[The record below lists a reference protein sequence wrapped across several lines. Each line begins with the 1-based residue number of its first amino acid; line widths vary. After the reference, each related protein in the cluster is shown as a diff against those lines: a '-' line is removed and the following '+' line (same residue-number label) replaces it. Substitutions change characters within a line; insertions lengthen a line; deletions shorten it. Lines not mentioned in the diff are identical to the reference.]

1 MKYFVVDKETTI
13 KNRGETAVGNM
24 AASPYCSDNCIVLSG
39 EMHNGTQLISDG
51 VGVPMYLEH
60 AYNNPTL
67 VVGHNVIFDLKYA
80 RKTWPMTWE
89 RVINNIYIWD
99 TQQVAYLLSGQTHMY
114 PSLDELC
121 RELGLEVKDEKIK
134 EYWENGIDTE
144 LIPKEEL
151 VPYLGHDLAVTERV
165 FRYQY
170 EFIKHFPEL
179 FNLVRVKMDDLL
191 CTMMMEDNGME
202 FDLEVASKS
211 AEECEAVVVHLTD
224 EMKDWASYY
233 FEPDFEFNPMSND
246 HISLLLFGGE
256 YKVVRDVPVMDV
268 MTGAPVVY
276 KTGARKGQVK
286 TRKEE
291 VMLHTSGVEA
301 SVPACSKRTAK
312 GLWNVSEEVLTVVR
326 DERKNGNA
334 VAEDVLLLR
343 EASKELETY
352 YRGYSKLVWPDNKIH
367 PSINHCSTRTGRQ
380 SCTQPN
386 LQNVTREE
394 E

>member
-24 AASPYCSDNCIVLSG
+24 AASPYCSDNSIVLSG
-39 EMHNGTQLISDG
+39 EMHNGTQFISDG
-51 VGVPMYLEH
+51 VGVPMYLDH
-60 AYNNPTL
+60 AYKHPTL
-67 VVGHNVIFDLKYA
+67 LVGHNILFDLKYA
-80 RKTWPMTWE
+80 RKTWPSTWE
-89 RVINNIYIWD
+89 SVINNIYIWD

-134 EYWENGIDTE
+134 EYWENGVDTE

-151 VPYLGHDLAVTERV
+151 VPYLGHDLEVTERV

-170 EFIKHFPEL
+170 EFIKNFPEL

-202 FDLEVASKS
+202 FDLEVASKNADHCEGII
-211 AEECEAVVVHLTD
+211 AEETD
-224 EMKDWASYY
+224 YLNGAAYGR
-233 FEPDFEFNPMSND
+233 FEFDFVFNPMSND

-256 YKVVRDVPVMDV
+256 YKLKRDVPVVEDGV
-268 MTGAPVVY
+268 LVVY
-276 KTGARKGQVK
+276 KTGARKGQAK
-286 TRKEE
+286 TRKKE
-291 VMLHTSGVEA
+291 VVFTTKGLSAV
-301 SVPACSKRTAK
+301 VPSCATKTAK
-312 GLWNVSEEVLTVVR
+312 GLWNVDEAVLSEIRGSHGPGAGIAEGVLR
-326 DERKNGNA
+326 
-334 VAEDVLLLR
+334 LR
-343 EASKELETY
+343 EATKLAETY

-386 LQNVTREE
+386 LQNVTREVE

>member
-13 KNRGETAVGNM
+13 KNRGETAVGSM
-24 AASPYCSDNCIVLSG
+24 AASPYCSDNSIVLTG
-39 EMHNGTQLISDG
+39 EMHNGTQFISDG
-51 VGVPMYLEH
+51 VGVPVYMEH

-80 RKTWPMTWE
+80 RKTWPEVWE

-134 EYWENGIDTE
+134 EYWENGVDTE

-151 VPYLGHDLAVTERV
+151 VPYLGHDLDVTERV

-202 FDLEVASKS
+202 FDLEKASEA
-211 AEECEAVVVHLTD
+211 AEICEAEVAHLTH
-224 EMKDWASYY
+224 ELKDWADFH
-233 FEPDFEFNPMSND
+233 FEKDFLFNPMSND

-256 YKVVRDVPVMDV
+256 YKVVRDLPVLDEDHK
-268 MTGAPVVY
+268 PVVY

-286 TRKEE
+286 TRKVE
-291 VMLHTSGVEA
+291 VMLHTEGCTAE
-301 SVPACSKRTAK
+301 VPACAKKTSK
-312 GLWNVSEEVLTVVR
+312 GLWNVSEEVLS
-326 DERKNGNA
+326 A
-334 VAEDVLLLR
+334 VKDKREKGHSVAYDVLELR
-343 EASKELETY
+343 NAAKELETY